1 MTNDVLDDDP
11 QTGQFAV
18 AAFGFRCK
26 FLPAWLLLRR
36 LTIAMQLVQTLITAI
51 GQAGDVSFWLN
62 AASFVQGKVM
72 LCPTAVRRT
81 DDLSGALIDYHLAF
95 QCVALLLAAVV
106 APLFFLGR
114 SIGVSLASTTTASI
128 VWSAC

>member
-1 MTNDVLDDDP
+1 MTNDVLDDDR

-26 FLPAWLLLRR
+26 FLSAWLLLRR
-36 LTIAMQLVQTLITAI
+36 LTVAMQLVQTLITPI
-51 GQAGDVSFWLN
+51 GQARDVNFWLN
-62 AASFVQGKVM
+62 ATSFVQGKIMV
-72 LCPTAVRRT
+72 CPTAVRRT
-81 DDLSGALIDYHLAF
+81 DDLFGALIDYHLAF

-114 SIGVSLASTTTASI
+114 SIGVSLASTITASI

>member
-11 QTGQFAV
+11 QTDQFAV

-26 FLPAWLLLRR
+26 FLSAWLLLRR
-36 LTIAMQLVQTLITAI
+36 LTVAMQLVQTLITPI
-51 GQAGDVSFWLN
+51 GQARDVNFWLN
-62 AASFVQGKVM
+62 AASFVQGKIM

-81 DDLSGALIDYHLAF
+81 EDLFGALIDYHLAF

-114 SIGVSLASTTTASI
+114 SIGVSLASTITASI

>member
-26 FLPAWLLLRR
+26 FLSAWLLLRR
-36 LTIAMQLVQTLITAI
+36 LTVAMQLVQTLITPI
-51 GQAGDVSFWLN
+51 GQARDGNFWLN
-62 AASFVQGKVM
+62 AASFVQGKIM

-81 DDLSGALIDYHLAF
+81 EDLFGALIDYHLAF
-95 QCVALLLAAVV
+95 RCVALLLAAVV

-114 SIGVSLASTTTASI
+114 SIGVSLASTITASI

>member
-1 MTNDVLDDDP
+1 MTNDVLDADP

-18 AAFGFRCK
+18 AAFGFRRK
-26 FLPAWLLLRR
+26 FLSTWLLLRR
-36 LTIAMQLVQTLITAI
+36 LTVAMQLVQTLITAI
-51 GQAGDVSFWLN
+51 GQARDVSFGLN

-81 DDLSGALIDYHLAF
+81 DDLLGALIDYHLAF

-106 APLFFLGR
+106 APLFF
-114 SIGVSLASTTTASI
+114 
-128 VWSAC
+128 

>member
-11 QTGQFAV
+11 QTCQFAV
-18 AAFGFRCK
+18 AALGFRCK
-26 FLPAWLLLRR
+26 LLPAWLLLRR
-36 LTIAMQLVQTLITAI
+36 LTVAMQRVQTLITAI
-51 GQAGDVSFWLN
+51 GQARDVSFWLN
-62 AASFVQGKVM
+62 AALFVQGKVM
-72 LCPTAVRRT
+72 LCPAAVRPT
-81 DDLSGALIDYHLAF
+81 EDLLGARIDYHLAF

>member
-1 MTNDVLDDDP
+1 MTNDALDDDP
-11 QTGQFAV
+11 QTCPFAV

-26 FLPAWLLLRR
+26 LLPAWLLLRR
-36 LTIAMQLVQTLITAI
+36 LTVAMQRVQTLITAI
-51 GQAGDVSFWLN
+51 GQARDVSFWLN
-62 AASFVQGKVM
+62 AALFVQGKVM

-81 DDLSGALIDYHLAF
+81 EDLLGARIDYHLAF